1 MGAML
6 TKAGRNVQPPP
17 CSRGM
22 PDCFEP
28 LSQCPLDVAQPRSGG
43 GQQFGP
49 AFDEIRTS
57 QRRNTE
63 VRLTHRWREMD
74 SNIRFRAEETAIF
87 EPPRIERASFSPC
100 TSRRRH
106 RPALRAAIL
115 RRAPKI
121 RTRRR
126 MRGRHSAPII
136 PDDCP
141 TTSER
146 LGNGASRAMLL
157 MTADFEEPR
166 TKRWRLHGI
175 NWGHSCA
182 GAAQKTGPS
191 TIAVVYSKNVGGM
204 NLLNHNGIDV
214 RTREEVDEAYRIVCA
229 EAEQWHLKKISK
241 SHLQHGT
248 YSFFFWDGDDNCW
261 EILTN
266 PEGGYSWLFEQGDQ
280 HDKGHLDRNFKR
292 PGVVT

>member
-106 RPALRAAIL
+106 RPAPRAAIL

-136 PDDCP
+136 PDGCP
-141 TTSER
+141 TTPER

-157 MTADFEEPR
+157 MTAGFEEPR
-166 TKRWRLHGI
+166 TKGGGSHGI
-175 NWGHSCA
+175 NWGHSGA
-182 GAAQKTGPS
+182 GAAQKTGASAQAQFSVTWHAGKPRSRVITPLLRGVSRARGCPDEPDLSSYSAPTPLPLS
-191 TIAVVYSKNVGGM
+191 TARMS
-204 NLLNHNGIDV
+204 
-214 RTREEVDEAYRIVCA
+214 EE
-229 EAEQWHLKKISK
+229 
-241 SHLQHGT
+241 
-248 YSFFFWDGDDNCW
+248 
-261 EILTN
+261 
-266 PEGGYSWLFEQGDQ
+266 
-280 HDKGHLDRNFKR
+280 
-292 PGVVT
+292 

>member
-1 MGAML
+1 ML

-106 RPALRAAIL
+106 RPAPRAAIL

-121 RTRRR
+121 RTRWR

-136 PDDCP
+136 PDGCP
-141 TTSER
+141 TTPER
-146 LGNGASRAMLL
+146 LGNGASRGMLL
-157 MTADFEEPR
+157 ASGR
-166 TKRWRLHGI
+166 TFRRAAALG
-175 NWGHSCA
+175 SA
-182 GAAQKTGPS
+182 GETFNRKSERPLSPTG
-191 TIAVVYSKNVGGM
+191 
-204 NLLNHNGIDV
+204 
-214 RTREEVDEAYRIVCA
+214 
-229 EAEQWHLKKISK
+229 
-241 SHLQHGT
+241 
-248 YSFFFWDGDDNCW
+248 
-261 EILTN
+261 
-266 PEGGYSWLFEQGDQ
+266 
-280 HDKGHLDRNFKR
+280 
-292 PGVVT
+292 